1 MELVVRSALIVFALG
16 IAVGSAYFMG
26 HERAD
31 IAPIRALQSSLV
43 MYGLFSAGVVGWWPT
58 PDVWSTVGKFV
69 VLGLFVLDVAR
80 DVVWLKRPKPPVFT
94 AVSSWTDATAGLLML
109 VCVVFL
115 WP

>member
-1 MELVVRSALIVFALG
+1 MELLVRSVLIVFAVG

-31 IAPIRALQSSLV
+31 IAPMKALQSSV
-43 MYGLFSAGVVGWWPT
+43 VTYGLMGAGVVALWPT
-58 PDVWSTVGKFV
+58 PDVWSTVGKCT
-69 VLGLFVLDVAR
+69 VLGLFALELGR
-80 DVVWLKRPKPPVFT
+80 DALALKWPRPPVFT
-94 AVSSWTDATAGLLML
+94 PVTSWTDAISALLML

>member
-1 MELVVRSALIVFALG
+1 MELLVRSVLIVFAVG

-31 IAPIRALQSSLV
+31 VTPMKALQSSLIT
-43 MYGLFSAGVVGWWPT
+43 YGLLGAGVVALWPT
-58 PDVWSTVGKFV
+58 PDLWSTVGKFV
-69 VLGLFVLDVAR
+69 VIGLFVLDVAR
-80 DVVWLKRPKPPVFT
+80 DVVWLKWPKPPVFT
-94 AVSSWTDATAGLLML
+94 AVNSWTDAISGLLML